1 MILIR
6 NLLINRGDYAVVKYL
21 TEDLE
26 LGNGTHVAAAL
37 SNRYV
42 LLCTCLCIGC
52 VTHFILDLN
61 NRYVLPFTYKECY
74 SCCGR
79 SCQQICN
86 TICMYMLVYWECY
99 SCCGRSYQQVCN
111 TICMYMLVYWEC
123 YSCCGRSYQQV
134 YLLSI
139 TTTKYTKRVCT
150 NIYFKLHIT
159 EIPEVFQP
167 QIKVTYVAFWKV
179 WTRHVAYIFTTF

>member
-37 SNRYV
+37 ANRYV

-99 SCCGRSYQQVCN
+99 SCCGRF
-111 TICMYMLVYWEC
+111 
-123 YSCCGRSYQQV
+123 YQQV